1 MIVGH
6 LALVVAAVFTGA
18 AFYINAVEQ
27 PARLM
32 LPDDAALAQW
42 KPAYRRGFAMQAS
55 LALAGA
61 LLGVLAFAASRDWHW
76 LAGAV
81 LMLAN
86 WPYTLIGIMPTN
98 RALLAARDDEAGPQ
112 TRRLI
117 TNWGQLHMVRTGLGA
132 LATLVFLWAA
142 AP

>member
-6 LALVVAAVFTGA
+6 LALVVAALFTGA

-27 PARLM
+27 PARLA
-32 LPDDAALAQW
+32 LPDAAALAQW
-42 KPAYRRGFAMQAS
+42 KPAYRRGFAMQAT
-55 LALAGA
+55 LAVIGAGVGALA
-61 LLGVLAFAASRDWHW
+61 FSRDGDWHW

-98 RALLAARDDEAGPQ
+98 RALLATEPGAADAE

-117 TNWGQLHMVRTGLGA
+117 ANWGQLHMVRTGLGA
-132 LATLVFLWAA
+132 LATFVFLWAA
-142 AP
+142 VT

>member
-1 MIVGH
+1 MIYGQ
-6 LALVVAAVFTGA
+6 LALVTAAVFTGA

-32 LPDDAALAQW
+32 LPDGAALAQW
-42 KPAYRRGFAMQAS
+42 KPAYRRGFAMQAT

-61 LLGVLAFAASRDWHW
+61 LLGATAFATDNDWRW

-86 WPYTLIGIMPTN
+86 WPFTLVGIMPTN
-98 RALLAARDDEAGPQ
+98 RALMGAREEEAGPH

-117 TNWGQLHMVRTGLGA
+117 ANWGQLHMVRTCLGA
-132 LATLVFLWAA
+132 LATFVFFTAA
-142 AP
+142 TG

>member
-6 LALVVAAVFTGA
+6 LALVTSAVFTGA

-27 PARLM
+27 PARLA
-32 LPDDAALAQW
+32 LRDDAALEQW
-42 KPAYRRGFAMQAS
+42 KTSYGRGIVMQGT
-55 LALAGA
+55 LAIVGA
-61 LLGVLAFAASRDWHW
+61 LLGAIAFAGNRDWHW

-81 LMLAN
+81 MMLAN

-98 RALLAARDDEAGPQ
+98 RTLMATPQAEAGPS

-117 TNWGQLHMVRTGLGA
+117 ANWGQLHMVRTGLGA
-132 LATLVFLWAA
+132 LSTLVFLWAA
-142 AP
+142 AA

>member
-6 LALVVAAVFTGA
+6 LALVTAAVFTGA

-27 PARLM
+27 PARLA
-32 LPDDAALAQW
+32 LPDGAALAEW

-55 LALAGA
+55 LALLGA
-61 LLGVLAFAASRDWHW
+61 ALGAAAFAADRDWHW

-98 RALLAARDDEAGPQ
+98 RALLATPEAEAGPH

-117 TNWGQLHMVRTGLGA
+117 ANWGHLHMVRTGLGA

-142 AP
+142 AW